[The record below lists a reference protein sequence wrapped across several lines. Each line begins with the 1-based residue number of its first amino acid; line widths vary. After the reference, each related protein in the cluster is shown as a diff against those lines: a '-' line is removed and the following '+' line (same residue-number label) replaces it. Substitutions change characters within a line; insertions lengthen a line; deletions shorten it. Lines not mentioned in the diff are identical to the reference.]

1 MINSGICYKSQEGT
15 EDVEKEEQG
24 PILNC
29 IVKDSLSKEVLLQES
44 SKC

>member
-1 MINSGICYKSQEGT
+1 MINSGICYKSQKGT
-15 EDVEKEEQG
+15 EDAEKEKQG

-29 IVKDSLSKEVLLQES
+29 VVKDSLQVLLREN

>member
-1 MINSGICYKSQEGT
+1 MINSGICYKSQKST
-15 EDVEKEEQG
+15 EDAEKEKQG

-29 IVKDSLSKEVLLQES
+29 VVKDSLSKEVLLREN